1 MATDSRIHYRM
12 GRRTLVKPEEL
23 LPLEYV
29 ATKLFCSRDTIHRRI
44 QSGAIVGFRRAGR
57 WYCRMDALPFE

>member
-1 MATDSRIHYRM
+1 MATNSRIHYRM

-29 ATKLFCSRDTIHRRI
+29 ATKLFISRDTLRRRI
-44 QSGAIVGFRRAGR
+44 QSGAIVGFRRAGK
-57 WYCRMDALPFE
+57 WYCRLDALFFE